1 MIKTLKNFN
10 IFSLLPKNDRVKV
23 SITPIS
29 VKFNCILCNKTNKA
43 GIGHIAEINDDVDF
57 DIANN
62 RNRADVT
69 WRLNCN
75 FCNAQN
81 DIHFIVKRDIEEK
94 NGKL

>member
-10 IFSLLPKNDRVKV
+10 IFSLLPKNDKVKV

-29 VKFNCILCNKTNKA
+29 VKFNCILCKKTNKA
-43 GIGHIAEINDDVDF
+43 GIGHIMEVNDVDF
-57 DIANN
+57 DLTNDDN
-62 RNRADVT
+62 RVDIT

-81 DIHFIVKRDIEEK
+81 DINFFIQHYVEVGNE
-94 NGKL
+94 